1 MELKGDLSMDKV
13 SLHVRRVTVSALLL
27 SLALVLKTTF
37 SIYIPLFGQ
46 NGMSVGISGIFSML
60 PAFLF
65 GPVYGAV
72 VAGLSDLLGYILKP
86 MGAYLPLMTL
96 VVAFGGFLRGALW
109 AALRSRGSRAM
120 RIAVAAFS
128 AVLLTAGVLNV
139 MFLKADG
146 VTAAFYDQAQA
157 SGISTENLHLVSKM
171 LITRTM
177 NAKDPAGSLATYLA
191 FVTSGVIG
199 SAVLGLL
206 LLAAD
211 WFLSRRL
218 AGAAGAGHVPQ
229 LLVVMIVSG
238 LIVTTLN
245 TVILRETIY
254 ASWKVLPFAVIW
266 IPRAIE
272 EVLGNTVKA
281 YFVALLLGIAGRQ
294 RGLRQILGIPF
305 PAKQKQETPL
315 KSASGQD
322 TIQKNNP

>member
-1 MELKGDLSMDKV
+1 MDKV
-13 SLHVRRVTVSALLL
+13 SLPVRRVTVSALLL

-120 RIAVAAFS
+120 RIGVAVFS
-128 AVLLTAGVLNV
+128 AVLLTAGILNLV
-139 MFLKADG
+139 FLKADG

-171 LITRTM
+171 LITRT
-177 NAKDPAGSLATYLA
+177 ASTKDPAGNLATYIT

-211 WFLSRRL
+211 WFLSRKL
-218 AGAAGAGHVPQ
+218 AKAAGAGQLPQ
-229 LLVVMIVSG
+229 LLLVMIVSG

-245 TVILRETIY
+245 TIILRETIY

-272 EVLGNTVKA
+272 EILGNTVKA
-281 YFVALLLGIAGRQ
+281 YFVAMLLGIAGRQ
-294 RGLRQILGIPF
+294 RGPWQRMGGSF
-305 PAKQKQETPL
+305 PVTQKQETPL
-315 KSASGQD
+315 PGAPEQD
-322 TIQKNNP
+322 TIRKNNP